1 MIFLFPGSILLHMEN
16 CKDFEVNTVET
27 EQKKI
32 PVRTVDTRAYLGA
45 IKDMVQEGRDISIT
59 ITGGSMTP
67 FLVHGRDRVMLSK
80 ITQPLKTGD
89 MVLYQ
94 RESGQY
100 VMHRIRYIKKQGTQY
115 YMIGDAQTVTEG
127 PLKEEQI
134 VAVVTAVC
142 RKGKWL
148 KPGDFWWEFF
158 RKVWLHVIPLRRPVT
173 KIYAHV
179 SGRKKGRNYEN

>member
-1 MIFLFPGSILLHMEN
+1 MNS
-16 CKDFEVNTVET
+16 VET
-27 EQKKI
+27 EQKKN
-32 PVRTVDTRAYLGA
+32 PDRKVDTQTFLGA
-45 IKDMVQEGRDISIT
+45 IKDMVREGHDVPVT

-67 FLVHGRDRVMLSK
+67 FFVHGRDRVILRK
-80 ITQPLKTGD
+80 ISRPLKTGD

-100 VMHRIRYIKKQGTQY
+100 VMHRIRYIKKQRTEY

-158 RKVWLHVIPLRRPVT
+158 SRIWLHIIPLRRPVS
-173 KIYAHV
+173 KIYALV
-179 SGRKKGRNYEN
+179 VGRKKGKDYEN

>member
-1 MIFLFPGSILLHMEN
+1 M
-16 CKDFEVNTVET
+16 ET

-32 PVRTVDTRAYLGA
+32 PVRKVDTQTFLGA
-45 IKDMVQEGRDISIT
+45 IKDMVREGHDVPVT

-67 FLVHGRDRVMLSK
+67 FLVHGRDRVILSK
-80 ITQPLKTGD
+80 ISRPLKTGD

-100 VMHRIRYIKKQGTQY
+100 VMHRIRYIKKQRTEY

-158 RKVWLHVIPLRRPVT
+158 SRIWLHIIPLRRPVS
-173 KIYAHV
+173 KIYALV
-179 SGRKKGRNYEN
+179 VGRKKGKDYEN

>member
-1 MIFLFPGSILLHMEN
+1 MIFLSPGSILLHMKG

-32 PVRTVDTRAYLGA
+32 PVRKVDTQTFLGA
-45 IKDMVQEGRDISIT
+45 IKDMVREGHDVPVT

-67 FLVHGRDRVMLSK
+67 FLVHGRDRVILSK
-80 ITQPLKTGD
+80 ISRPLKTGD

-94 RESGQY
+94 RKSGQY
-100 VMHRIRYIKKQGTQY
+100 VMHRIRYIKKQRTEY

-134 VAVVTAVC
+134 VAVVIAVC

-158 RKVWLHVIPLRRPVT
+158 SRIWLHIIPLRRPVS
-173 KIYAHV
+173 KIYALV
-179 SGRKKGRNYEN
+179 VGRKKGKDYEN